1 MRQDDEKRKR
11 VVAAVMAG
19 ESYVSVADREKIG
32 VATAWKWV
40 QRDVPNPPS
49 RHPFLSAQ
57 KRAAI
62 KRDIK
67 AGAMSMYRIAEKHG
81 VHPSTV
87 YKYRDQMPVE
97 EANHPTPQ
105 PGRWATR
112 CPGCGAKITTRICIV
127 CQMREG

>member
-1 MRQDDEKRKR
+1 MRQDEEKRKR
-11 VVAAVMAG
+11 VVAAVMVG
-19 ESYVSVADREKIG
+19 DSYVSVTDREKIG

-40 QRDVPNPPS
+40 QHDGPNPPS
-49 RHPFLSAQ
+49 RHPFLSVQ

-67 AGAMSMYRIAEKHG
+67 AGVMSMYRIAEKHG

-97 EANHPTPQ
+97 ETNHPTPQ
-105 PGRWATR
+105 SRWYKR
-112 CPGCGAKITTRICIV
+112 CPGCGAKITTRMCIV
-127 CQMREG
+127 CKMGGD